1 MTRLAAAL
9 VGVVFGFTLA
19 WSGMSDPDVIRAG
32 LLFEDLYLFS
42 FFFAAMATAFVGVQ
56 ILRRANVRA
65 LLTRDRITPE
75 TLRPEKRHVGG
86 SILFGLGWA
95 ISAACPGP
103 VAAQLGQGILWSVAT
118 IAGIVIGLKIHAA
131 RGRARETTEA
141 GARPAPVVG
150 IE

>member
-1 MTRLAAAL
+1 VTRLVAAL

-32 LLFEDLYLFS
+32 LIFEDLYLFW

-65 LLTRDRITPE
+65 LVTRERITPE
-75 TLRPEKRHVGG
+75 TLRPERRHVGG

-103 VAAQLGQGILWSVAT
+103 VAAQLGQGILWSLAT
-118 IAGIVIGLKIHAA
+118 IAGIVIGLTLHAA
-131 RGRARETTEA
+131 RERGRETAKA
-141 GARPAPVVG
+141 GTRPASAVG